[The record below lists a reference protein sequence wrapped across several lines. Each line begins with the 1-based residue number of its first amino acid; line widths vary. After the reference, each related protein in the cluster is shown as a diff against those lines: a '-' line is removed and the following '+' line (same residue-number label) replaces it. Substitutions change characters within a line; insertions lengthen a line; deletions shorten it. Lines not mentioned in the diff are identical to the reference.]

1 MLQFALEAVICAV
14 HQPPMIATIQEV
26 SLDVSQV
33 RAREAMCTQNFIFR
47 FPVPSIDLSL
57 RLLSI
62 AS

>member
-33 RAREAMCTQNFIFR
+33 RTYEAICTQIFIFR
-47 FPVPSIDLSL
+47 LSVPAIDLSL